1 MRTPLRLFVTAMIAL
16 ATIIGVEPPV
26 AAGTE
31 TFPVAESGKATV
43 IRVLQRPSKT
53 EVATSVALR
62 DPFFTQDRAPATA
75 NASPTISP
83 PPAPPAFPAYR
94 ILGKQQDDQ
103 GWSVFISSPG
113 KQGQVWV
120 VREGESFDENFRVS
134 KLAPPVLILKS
145 TRSRQSRTFDIG
157 KDEE

>member
-1 MRTPLRLFVTAMIAL
+1 MRTPLLPFVTAAIAL
-16 ATIIGVEPPV
+16 AIVIGVARPV
-26 AAGTE
+26 AAG
-31 TFPVAESGKATV
+31 SGNFTVVDSGNAAV
-43 IRVLQRPSKT
+43 IRVLQRPSRT
-53 EVATSVALR
+53 EVATSAALR

-75 NASPTISP
+75 TASPTIP
-83 PPAPPAFPAYR
+83 PLPAPPAFPAYR
-94 ILGKQQDDQ
+94 ILGKQQDEQ

-134 KLAPPVLILKS
+134 KLAPPVLILRS